1 MIRRNDQKDMVFRDF
16 DTLTAVSEIPCG
28 KNEITFAVEQQLP
41 EIGPVVK
48 YHRLKFYFISRII
61 LSEI

>member
-41 EIGPVVK
+41 EIGPVAVS
-48 YHRLKFYFISRII
+48 YTHLPGSCRSP
-61 LSEI
+61 